1 MSIYKEHIDNTEIN
15 IKEIIALVKDNIR
28 FILSSVFIITAI
40 TAAITLTFDNI
51 YRSQAILTLSNNDNS
66 SNLSSVVGS
75 SSGLLGSLSGN
86 FLPDLGG
93 NKDNAITVMKSKDF
107 FNTLYIK
114 NDFLPYLMA
123 TKKYDPKSLKTSIDS
138 KQYDIKSKKWVRKV
152 TFPKQAKPSLQEAH
166 KFFMKSLSIVEDDKK
181 NIIII
186 SFDHKSGVIAKEYLE
201 VFINEFNDY
210 VRDKDI
216 NKAQKGIQYI
226 QSKLKDEKINE
237 IRNVLAAV
245 MEKDI
250 QTLSLAEKTE
260 EFVLEIIDSPYIP
273 ETKIRP
279 KRSLLCLFAALIS
292 GVFSTLLVFVLNL
305 YGKRIFY
312 KNLFFRIDNV

>member
-1 MSIYKEHIDNTEIN
+1 
-15 IKEIIALVKDNIR
+15 
-28 FILSSVFIITAI
+28 
-40 TAAITLTFDNI
+40 
-51 YRSQAILTLSNNDNS
+51 
-66 SNLSSVVGS
+66 
-75 SSGLLGSLSGN
+75 
-86 FLPDLGG
+86 
-93 NKDNAITVMKSKDF
+93 
-107 FNTLYIK
+107 
-114 NDFLPYLMA
+114 
-123 TKKYDPKSLKTSIDS
+123 
-138 KQYDIKSKKWVRKV
+138 
-152 TFPKQAKPSLQEAH
+152 
-166 KFFMKSLSIVEDDKK
+166 MKSLSIVEDDKK

-226 QSKLKDEKINE
+226 QSKLKDE
-237 IRNVLAAV
+237 RLTRSNVLAAV

-250 QTLSLAEKTE
+250 QTLSQAEKTE

-292 GVFSTLLVFVLNL
+292 GVFSTLASFVLNL
-305 YGKRIFY
+305 QEREYFIKIFS
-312 KNLFFRIDNV
+312 LE

>member
-1 MSIYKEHIDNTEIN
+1 MSIYKEHSDNTEIN
-15 IKEIIALVKDNIR
+15 FKELIALIKDNII
-28 FILSSVFIITAI
+28 FILSSVFIITAV
-40 TAAITLTFDNI
+40 TAAISLTFDNI
-51 YRSQAILTLSNNDNS
+51 YRSQAVLTLSNNDNS

-75 SSGLLGSLSGN
+75 NSGLLGSLSGN
-86 FLPDLGG
+86 FLPNLGS
-93 NKDNAITVMKSKDF
+93 NNENAITAMRSKDF

-123 TKKYDPKSLKTSIDS
+123 TKKYDPKSLKTSIDP
-138 KQYDIKSKKWVRKV
+138 KKYDVKNKKWVRKV
-152 TFPKQAKPSLQEAH
+152 TFPKQVKPSLQEAH
-166 KFFMKSLSIVEDDKK
+166 KFFMDSLTIVEDNKK

-226 QSKLKDEKINE
+226 ESKLRDEKINE

-273 ETKIRP
+273 EIKLKP
-279 KRSLLCLFAALIS
+279 KRSLLCIFAALIT

-305 YGKRIFY
+305 YGKRIYY